1 MYKKT
6 TNRQYQIARFNDI
19 NYEIINSR
27 QKWNTITDILKESAR
42 TNVRY
47 IERSKR
53 SENVDII
60 MISDMQQNVQEQI

>member
-27 QKWNTITDILKESAR
+27 QKWNTITDILKESAK
-42 TNVRY
+42 TNVGY

-60 MISDMQQNVQEQI
+60 MISDMQRNVQEQI